1 MRGGDVKVVG
11 GWTSRMGEV
20 MFGDVRYDGERV
32 ELALEQVVDRSRP
45 PLILVCQS
53 CARQETSDVVCLQ
66 ELCDRC
72 EAGAGDEDETAR
84 L

>member
-20 MFGDVRYDGERV
+20 MFGDVQYDGERV
-32 ELALEQVVDRSRP
+32 ELALEQVVDHSRP

-53 CARQETSDVVCLQ
+53 RACLQ